1 MIYWKRKA
9 VQRKMVPMNIREIIL
24 ADLQDGMKVPEI
36 HRVLRVDES
45 TIYRLK
51 AKYEKTGSLKANYE
65 ASGRKCE
72 LDEAGL
78 ARLKQFVLEHP
89 DATLEEIRDALQLSI
104 KKSEISHILRN
115 KLGFTFKKRW
125 FMPANKSDQ
134 I

>member
-1 MIYWKRKA
+1 
-9 VQRKMVPMNIREIIL
+9 MVTMNIQEIIL
-24 ADLQDGMKVPEI
+24 ADLQDGMKVSEI
-36 HRVLRVDES
+36 SRVMQIDES

-51 AKYEKTGSLKANYE
+51 AKYEQTGSLEANYE
-65 ASGRKCE
+65 PSGRKCE

-78 ARLKQFVLEHP
+78 ETLKQLVIEHP
-89 DATLEEIRDALQLSI
+89 DITLEEIRERMQLSI
-104 KKSEISHILRN
+104 KKSEISNILRN

>member
-1 MIYWKRKA
+1 
-9 VQRKMVPMNIREIIL
+9 MVTMNIQEIIL
-24 ADLQDGMKVPEI
+24 ADLQDGMKVSEI
-36 HRVLRVDES
+36 SRVMRIDES

-51 AKYEKTGSLKANYE
+51 AKYEQTGSLKANYE
-65 ASGRKCE
+65 PSGRKCE

-78 ARLKQFVLEHP
+78 ETLKQLVIEHP
-89 DATLEEIRDALQLSI
+89 DITLEEIRERMQLSI
-104 KKSEISHILRN
+104 KKSEISNILHN

>member
-1 MIYWKRKA
+1 
-9 VQRKMVPMNIREIIL
+9 MVAMKIREIIL
-24 ADLQDGMKVPEI
+24 ADLQDGMKVSEI
-36 HRVLRVDES
+36 SRVMRIDES

-51 AKYEKTGSLKANYE
+51 AKYEQTGSLEANYE
-65 ASGRKCE
+65 PSGRKCE

-78 ARLKQFVLEHP
+78 ETLKQLVIEHP
-89 DATLEEIRDALQLSI
+89 DITLEEIRERMQLSI
-104 KKSEISHILRN
+104 KKSEISNILHN